1 MSRKSERRKAQ
12 AKAKAERLAQEEA
25 RKQTELQAQEE
36 TREQAELQRQEEAQK
51 ERQETRKRNGTDKR
65 PKLKPIKPTI
75 QWLTTR
81 ETMTLAQTS
90 RTTMYKKIKAGEFPK
105 PVKIGKKSL
114 WIKSEI
120 NDWIKEQQQTLTE
133 YQK

>member
-12 AKAKAERLAQEEA
+12 EKAKAERLAQE
-25 RKQTELQAQEE
+25 QTRRQAERLAQEE
-36 TREQAELQRQEEAQK
+36 AREQAELQTQEEANK
-51 ERQETRKRNGTDKR
+51 ARQETRKRKGTDKR

-90 RTTMYKKIKAGEFPK
+90 RTTMYKLIKDGKFP
-105 PVKIGKKSL
+105 PPIKIGKKSL
-114 WIKSEI
+114 WVKSEI
-120 NDWIKEQQQTLTE
+120 NDWIKEQIGLKTITNI
-133 YQK
+133 